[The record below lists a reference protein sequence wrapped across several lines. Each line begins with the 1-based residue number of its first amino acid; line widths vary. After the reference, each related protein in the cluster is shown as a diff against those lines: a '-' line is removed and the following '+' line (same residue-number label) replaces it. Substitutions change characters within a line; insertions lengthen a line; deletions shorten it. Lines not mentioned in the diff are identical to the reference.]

1 MTETRPEDVALATAI
16 LEHYC
21 GPVADLGQDK
31 FLCFTNMTTDSF
43 FWVGG
48 NMQTCRR
55 CLMFRM
61 NREDNP
67 WRNNQLAAFPLKNVN
82 ETALP
87 IPNIVKHC
95 LHV

>member
-1 MTETRPEDVALATAI
+1 MTEIRPEDVALATAI

-55 CLMFRM
+55 CLLMFRL
-61 NREDNP
+61 NGEDNT
-67 WRNNQLAAFPLKNVN
+67 WRRIK
-82 ETALP
+82 
-87 IPNIVKHC
+87 
-95 LHV
+95 